1 MEHFGVKFYSKYD
14 MSVGSNLQEAEAVFR
29 NWDEYLS
36 NPDVDTILELYNIK
50 RYFDAGIQLVKWDD
64 AHFSEYTN
72 KSKQIPGII
81 GRFCNTI
88 SDKNIEV
95 LCMAVNRNYADD
107 FWQVICDFKVYQ
119 RISPI
124 VLKHLLDRDD
134 TVVWHILCHRVLAT
148 SFGLIISEHLM
159 NNEYTAERLISH
171 YLEAHERGENPLY
184 FPAEFTQEMRDK
196 VLADFVE
203 QENTNINCLRLL
215 AQAQSSKEF
224 PISDRL
230 KLKARNRCNLLQKKL
245 FANSAGMSYGV
256 EVSFKSIPD
265 GSVEE
270 TFNDNDICLAYSREW
285 IKENQDYPTLL
296 NNFIYLFEFVDQ
308 YHRCNFVSLI
318 SEMGVTERYL
328 GVKGKKD
335 YTRGIAFD
343 IKRIQSLLQ
352 MQAYL
357 QELKQLDLRLEE
369 IFKWFFEVYLKE
381 EFNAEGFTYCPPS
394 EGTTYAEKCKLLAIS
409 IDGVLKQYR
418 LFCEDGYVNREL
430 LEMSS
435 GHIVFSDLTSLRKN
449 KYAYS
454 NSAEIRQEQFF
465 LYSDQSMLS
474 YTEKTDVEY
483 ETVPQ
488 LLLNESITMDDYR
501 PYQLNEVQWLID
513 RGVVI
518 ASDDGFL
525 SINKAR
531 AYVMKDLFDK
541 EVACPLYYPPSVQR
555 LVEELVAAGEIRYE
569 DTLFSKPE
577 QDYLNFVLNKSEFS
591 DGLDLRNR
599 YSHDTCSQDENT
611 QFQDYL
617 ELLKIM
623 VLIIIKINEEFCVK
637 YPVNSSNH

>member
-14 MSVGSNLQEAEAVFR
+14 MSAGSNLQEAEAIFQS
-29 NWDEYLS
+29 WDEYLS
-36 NPDVDTILELYNIK
+36 NPDINMILELYNIK
-50 RYFDAGIQLVKWDD
+50 QYFDAGIQLVKWDD

-88 SDKNIEV
+88 SDENIEV
-95 LCMAVNRNYADD
+95 LCMAVDRNYADD
-107 FWQVICDFKVYQ
+107 FWQVICDFKVYK

-124 VLKHLLDRDD
+124 VLKHLLDSDD
-134 TVVWHILCHRVLAT
+134 TAVWYILCHRVLST

-159 NNEYTAERLISH
+159 NNKYTAERLISH
-171 YLEAHERGENPLY
+171 FLEARERGENPLY
-184 FPAEFTQEMRDK
+184 FPAEFTQKMRDK

-203 QENTNINCLRLL
+203 QENMNINCLRLL

-230 KLKARNRCNLLQKKL
+230 KLKARNRSNLLQEKL
-245 FANSAGMSYGV
+245 FADSAGMSYGV
-256 EVSFKSIPD
+256 EVSFRSIPD

-270 TFNDNDICLAYSREW
+270 TFKNNDIFFAYSREW

-296 NNFIYLFEFVDQ
+296 NNFIYLFKYVDL
-308 YHRCNFVSLI
+308 YHRCTFVSLT
-318 SEMGVTERYL
+318 SQLGVLERHL

-335 YTRGIAFD
+335 YIRGIVFNV
-343 IKRIQSLLQ
+343 KRMQSLLQ
-352 MQAYL
+352 MHAYL
-357 QELKQLDLRLEE
+357 QELKEHGVRLEDV
-369 IFKWFFEVYLKE
+369 FRWFFEVYLKE
-381 EFNAEGFTYCPPS
+381 EFNAEGFSYCPPS

-435 GHIVFSDLTSLRKN
+435 GHIVFSDLASLRKN

-483 ETVPQ
+483 KTVPQ
-488 LLLNESITMDDYR
+488 LLMNEKITKEDYR
-501 PYQLNEVQWLID
+501 PYQQNEIHWLID
-513 RGVVI
+513 RGSVTVN
-518 ASDDGFL
+518 DDGYL
-525 SINKAR
+525 GINKDR
-531 AYVMKDLFDK
+531 AYVMKDLFDN
-541 EVACPLYYPPSVQR
+541 EVVCPMYYSQNLR
-555 LVEELVAAGEIRYE
+555 QLVEELVDAGEMRYE
-569 DTLFSKPE
+569 GTLFSKPE

-623 VLIIIKINEEFCVK
+623 VLIIIKINEEFCAK
-637 YPVNSSNH
+637 M